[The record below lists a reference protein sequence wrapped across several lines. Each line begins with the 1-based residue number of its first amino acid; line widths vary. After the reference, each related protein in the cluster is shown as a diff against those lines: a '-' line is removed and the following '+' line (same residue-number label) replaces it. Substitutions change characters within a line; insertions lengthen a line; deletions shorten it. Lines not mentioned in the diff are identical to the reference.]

1 MALSLSPGRSPS
13 SAPHHSPLEGESQK
27 PSRSPE
33 LVEGQ
38 ATADAVGGVSPPAC
52 ASHACLRAARKQAD
66 RQARRWGVLVVTT
79 AIATTQTHNPFQPFP
94 CLRRGLFLAR
104 PRKRPKKKG
113 ACLRGA
119 PRCRQAAQ
127 APRGLLFREL
137 PLWSIP
143 EFVPCERWGI
153 HKAKALD
160 GTARK
165 SPFTPHRTRRQARRP
180 VGVLRQLLKVQKN
193 DRPFKG
199 GRAHAQSF
207 SGGGGHRLSLSS
219 LVPNL
224 P

>member
-1 MALSLSPGRSPS
+1 M
-13 SAPHHSPLEGESQK
+13 
-27 PSRSPE
+27 
-33 LVEGQ
+33 
-38 ATADAVGGVSPPAC
+38 
-52 ASHACLRAARKQAD
+52 
-66 RQARRWGVLVVTT
+66 RWGVLVVTT

-193 DRPFKG
+193 DHPFKG
-199 GRAHAQSF
+199 GRADVQSF
-207 SGGGGHRLSLSS
+207 SGGGSHRLSLSS

-224 P
+224 PRLFPINSLVKIVVQCRLDRYRHFRYIPGRNGI

>member
-1 MALSLSPGRSPS
+1 MRW
-13 SAPHHSPLEGESQK
+13 
-27 PSRSPE
+27 
-33 LVEGQ
+33 
-38 ATADAVGGVSPPAC
+38 GGVSP
-52 ASHACLRAARKQAD
+52 
-66 RQARRWGVLVVTT
+66 QARRWGVLVVTT

-127 APRGLLFREL
+127 TPRGLLFREL

-199 GRAHAQSF
+199 GRADAQSF
-207 SGGGGHRLSLSS
+207 SGGGLAGFTQSTLPQRNERQRLSVHELQGQGHSR
-219 LVPNL
+219 LL
-224 P
+224 GRADGLE